1 MQTVLPNTMPMRV
14 FIITL
19 PIITIVTMFLVFN
32 LEDIVDFT
40 QDTTRRLTIWMM
52 EHMRQHRRSTW
63 KRRAQALHEDRLA
76 TELPVKKR
84 RKKTT
89 RWMYFF
95 YILEAIL
102 VTIPVDEVR
111 SALGLWGLRV
121 RFSKT
126 PSAQGH
132 FYARTNGSQ
141 RALLVKDKEKKKQE
155 TKVRK
160 EQYSQQSKLARTILK
175 ALRIVAVS
183 LCCTIRVGC
192 LGFWIPLLL
201 IELALLYLWT
211 VLLYLYK
218 GSPTDTLDSIPVE
231 DQPPPFDWM
240 LPVHLLNLHDVH
252 IYPKPKRRQR
262 SNLNWEK
269 WYQSEKNPMNHSISG
284 EADGEPKML
293 RKTRKRTT
301 FFAPVTRTFTD
312 VFRRRP
318 GARRQTL
325 GAAARSRGARAN
337 GLGGFKIDVDPGIL
351 EQGTNRTHH
360 DGAMAL
366 GNLGSISEDGELRT
380 SRT

>member
-40 QDTTRRLTIWMM
+40 QDTTQRLTLWMM
-52 EHMRQHRRSTW
+52 EHMRQHRRKTW
-63 KRRAQALHEDRLA
+63 KRRAEQLHEDRLA

-102 VTIPVDEVR
+102 VTVPVDEVR
-111 SALGLWGLRV
+111 SALGFWGLRA

-126 PSAQGH
+126 PSAPGH
-132 FYARTNGSQ
+132 SSRRRNSVQ
-141 RALLVKDKEKKKQE
+141 RALLVKDQEQKTKE
-155 TKVRK
+155 TKART
-160 EQYSQQSKLARTILK
+160 EQYSQQSKFARTILK
-175 ALRIVAVS
+175 TLSIVAVG
-183 LCCTIRVGC
+183 LCCAIRFVC

-218 GSPTDTLDSIPVE
+218 GSPTDTLDSVPVE
-231 DQPPPFDWM
+231 DQPLPFDWM

-262 SNLNWEK
+262 SNLFWEK

-293 RKTRKRTT
+293 RKMRKHTT

-312 VFRRRP
+312 VFKRRP
-318 GARRQTL
+318 RPRRQPV
-325 GAAARSRGARAN
+325 GATARSRGVRAN
-337 GLGGFKIDVDPGIL
+337 GHGGFNIEIDPGIL
-351 EQGTNRTHH
+351 EQGPNETHH
-360 DGAMAL
+360 DGAVAL
-366 GNLGSISEDGELRT
+366 GNLEPISEDGELRISPT
-380 SRT
+380 